1 MSEHTT
7 APIDAPSVAIVGR
20 GRWVG
25 VYVLLALG
33 GLLLLATSF
42 AVWANRVALN
52 TNQFVTTSSRLLD
65 DDAIR
70 QVIATRAVDTL
81 YDNVDVQAE
90 LQKQAP
96 KDLKPLSAVAAAGLR
111 QGAYLLVD
119 RALQQPQLQGVW
131 QATLRQAH
139 RELVDV
145 LKGGGPAVSTEQGVV
160 TLDLRRIVLD
170 TADRIGLGRTA
181 QEKLP
186 PEVGRVE
193 VLRSDQLRA
202 AQGGFEL
209 LKTLAWFL
217 PLLTLAAFAG
227 AVWLALG
234 RRRAVLRDVGLVV
247 AAVGI
252 VGLIATRVLG
262 SYVVD
267 ALTTDTQTRAAGD
280 DAWTIVT
287 SLLRTSFRWQI
298 VVGVLFV
305 VATWLAGPRRSAL
318 ASRRALA
325 PFLRERAYPYAALAV
340 IALVLVATG
349 PVADFARILFVVVI
363 LALLAAG
370 IEILRRQTLLEFPE
384 ESLALSLAGTRT
396 RVTTWLEARRV
407 ARAVA
412 ASPVTPTLP
421 PPAPPTDLTSQLSRL
436 ADLHERGALTDEEY
450 AAAKARVLAGG

>member
-1 MSEHTT
+1 MSEQT
-7 APIDAPSVAIVGR
+7 AAQIEVPTVAVVGR
-20 GRWVG
+20 GRWLG
-25 VYVLLALG
+25 VYVLLFLG
-33 GLLLLATSF
+33 GLFLLATSF

-52 TNQFVTTSSRLLD
+52 TNQFVATSSRLIED
-65 DDAIR
+65 DQIR

-96 KDLKPLSAVAAAGLR
+96 KDLKPFSSVAAAGLR

-139 RELVDV
+139 RQLVEV
-145 LKGGGPAVSTEQGVV
+145 LEGGGPAVSTEQGVV

-170 TADRIGLGRTA
+170 TADRIGLGRTV
-181 QEKLP
+181 QQKLP
-186 PEVGRVE
+186 PDVGRVE

-247 AAVGI
+247 VAVGI
-252 VGLIATRVLG
+252 VGLIATRIVG
-262 SYVVD
+262 GYVVS
-267 ALTTDTQTRAAGD
+267 ALATDTQTRAAGN
-280 DAWTIVT
+280 DAWKIVT
-287 SLLRTSFRWQI
+287 ELLRSSFHWQI
-298 VVGVLFV
+298 AVGALIVI
-305 VATWLAGPRRSAL
+305 ATWLAGPRHYAFVCRQ
-318 ASRRALA
+318 ALA
-325 PFLRERAYPYAALAV
+325 PFLRERMYPYIALAV
-340 IALVLVATG
+340 VALVLFATG
-349 PVADFARILFVVVI
+349 PVADFARILFVLVV

-384 ESLALSLAGTRT
+384 ESLALSLAGTRA
-396 RVTTWLEARRV
+396 RVTSWLETRRV
-407 ARAVA
+407 PRHAHPAQ
-412 ASPVTPTLP
+412 PTTAPALP
-421 PPAPPTDLTSQLSRL
+421 RSDLTAQLAEL
-436 ADLHERGALTDEEY
+436 ADLHGRGALTDEEY